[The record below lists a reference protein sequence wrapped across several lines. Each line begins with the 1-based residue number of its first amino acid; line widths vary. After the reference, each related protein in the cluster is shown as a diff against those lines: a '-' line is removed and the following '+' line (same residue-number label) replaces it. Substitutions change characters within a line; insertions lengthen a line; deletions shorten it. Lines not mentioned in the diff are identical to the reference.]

1 MLFLTALILAAAF
14 VLLCGGLLK
23 KYPVPFYIA
32 AFVVSAG
39 AAAATWLNIREI
51 PESVRFF
58 MGLFTRG
65 AFATA
70 LWCAVMWGGAFP
82 NGSRAVKKIMPIRGE
97 LSITAAFLTLG
108 HNIGY
113 GKTYFNMLFTNAQ
126 RMDQGQLAASIL
138 TIAMLVI
145 MIPLTVMSFPKIRRK
160 MKPKLWKNIQRTA
173 YLFYAMLYIH
183 VMLLTFPLAQRG
195 RDGYLFSVGVYSVV
209 FIGYAYFRIRKAV
222 IRACSKSHRARI
234 FGKFCRILR
243 QKSLPY
249 DSMPANFFLDFDKIM
264 LEIRTRRDSEHAL
277 KKFSDKGRIIM
288 NGAAVL
294 PIAVIVLIIAVGRPE
309 KTDIPQNDEVR
320 QTVAATVP
328 ETTSETTEATAV
340 SESRTEI
347 SSTEVSETTVTSETT
362 TQTET
367 TAAAEEDEEVPE
379 DEVSEENAEE
389 SEETPVEEEPQPEP
403 EPQYV
408 YNNGDYSASAYGYD
422 GEVFVTVTIEN
433 DVITSITGHTDES
446 DPWYYDC
453 AAGQVIPDIIASQS
467 TSVDAYSGATYSSE
481 AIKSAVQAALELARK

>member
-1 MLFLTALILAAAF
+1 MLFLTALILSAAF

-82 NGSRAVKKIMPIRGE
+82 NGSRAVKKLMPIRGE

-126 RMDQGQLAASIL
+126 RMNSGQLAASIL

-145 MIPLTVMSFPKIRRK
+145 MIPLTVMSFPKVRRR

-195 RDGYLFSVGVYSVV
+195 RDGYLFSVGVYSAV
-209 FIGYAYFRIRKAV
+209 FIGYSYFRIRKAV
-222 IRACSKSHRARI
+222 I
-234 FGKFCRILR
+234 
-243 QKSLPY
+243 
-249 DSMPANFFLDFDKIM
+249 
-264 LEIRTRRDSEHAL
+264 

-294 PIAVIVLIIAVGRPE
+294 PIAAIVLIIAVGRPE
-309 KTDIPQNDEVR
+309 KTDIPKNDEVR
-320 QTVAATVP
+320 QTVTATVP
-328 ETTSETTEATAV
+328 ETTSETTEVTAV

-347 SSTEVSETTVTSETT
+347 SSTEVSETTATSETT

-379 DEVSEENAEE
+379 DDNSEENVEE

-446 DPWYYDC
+446 DPWYYDS